1 MGEKDKTE
9 KYLEAYNDVF
19 ADIFNVLV
27 FEEDIITPDSLV
39 NAGTETIYKSKYGKL
54 RNQLRDIQKYYNESH
69 IQIASLGIENQSEE
83 DKDMVIRIL
92 GYDYASYR
100 EQIINKKDGRYP
112 VITIVLNFSEEKWS
126 APKSLIEVLDIP
138 KELEGYVEDYHIKVY
153 DIAYLPKEIRDRF
166 KSDFKVVADF
176 FAEKRLGTYDA
187 SKHKEKIMHIEAVL
201 EMLRVFTKDERYKE
215 IEEEIVKNNVKG
227 DVSMCKVLDEYERRG
242 IEKGIEKGIERTLLK
257 LVKNNRLSVEVACEE
272 LNISK
277 EEFEEKLENY
287 KLSLV

>member
-1 MGEKDKTE
+1 MGEKDKSE
-9 KYLEAYNDVF
+9 KYLEAYDDVF

-27 FEEDIITPDSLV
+27 FGEYIIIPDSLT
-39 NAGTETIYKSKYGKL
+39 NAGTETIYKSKEGKL
-54 RNQLRDIQKYYNESH
+54 RNQFRDIQKYYNESH
-69 IQIASLGIENQSEE
+69 IHIASLGIENQSEE

-100 EQIINKKDGRYP
+100 EQIINKKEGRYP

-153 DIAYLPKEIRDRF
+153 DIAYLSEEIRDKF

-176 FAEKRLGTYDA
+176 FSEKRLGTYDA
-187 SKHKEKIMHIEAVL
+187 SKHKEKIMHVEAVL

-215 IEEEIVKNNVKG
+215 IEEDIIKNNVEG

-242 IEKGIEKGIERTLLK
+242 IEKGIEKGILN

-287 KLSLV
+287 KLSIV